1 MAVLA
6 ITLGRSGF
14 AAVLGLML
22 ILVASPLVP
31 TSAQDMQTNQRI
43 VDVGGYQREYLLY
56 VPQGAP
62 PTAPLVIVLHGG
74 GGRPDVMMRNTG
86 FNDVANQNGFIVAYP
101 AGTPGSGRGLTWNVG
116 NFESA
121 SGADDVDFIRAMLR
135 DIERLNQIDRN
146 RIYATGL
153 SMGGVFAYRLACEMS
168 DTFAAIAAVS
178 ATMVEPAC
186 HPRSPVAILHIHG
199 TDDERIPIGG
209 GAGGLTARDRLWPA
223 PRLGVSLWTRIDGC
237 SGSPRNSTDGSETT
251 CSTYGHC
258 RAEVEYCT
266 IAGGRHAWPGGM
278 GARDGREYAAPYPAT
293 ERIWQFFAANPKQP
307 GN

>member
-1 MAVLA
+1 MAVFA
-6 ITLGRSGF
+6 VTLRRSGF

-22 ILVASPLVP
+22 VLVASPP
-31 TSAQDMQTNQRI
+31 RPASAQGMYADQRM
-43 VDVGGYQREYLLY
+43 VDVGGYQREYLLH

-74 GGRPDVMMRNTG
+74 GGRPDAIMRNTG
-86 FNDVANQNGFIVAYP
+86 FNDVADQNGVIVAYP
-101 AGTPGSGRGLTWNVG
+101 AGTPGPGRGLTWNVG
-116 NFESA
+116 GPDSA

-135 DIERLNQIDRN
+135 GIESLHQIDRN

-186 HPRSPVAILHIHG
+186 RPQSPVAILHIHG
-199 TDDERIPIGG
+199 TADDRIPIDG
-209 GAGGLTARDRLWPA
+209 GAGRLIASGRLWPA
-223 PRLGVSLWTRIDGC
+223 PRQGIAVWSRIDGC
-237 SGSPRNSTDGSETT
+237 SGSPRSSADGPKTT
-251 CSTYGHC
+251 CSMYGHC

-266 IAGGRHAWPGGM
+266 IVGGPHAWPSGM
-278 GARDGREYAAPYPAT
+278 SSRYGTDYAAPYPAT
-293 ERIWQFFAANPKQP
+293 ERIWQFFAANPKRP
-307 GN
+307 E